1 MSLRIGE
8 EVLDNLPSS
17 LLLPHFS
24 PQSFPKMGE
33 AMEEAAMEAAMARE
47 NFIVAGWCWVGGK
60 REVLLLLVK

>member
-1 MSLRIGE
+1 MF
-8 EVLDNLPSS
+8 DDLPSS

-47 NFIVAGWCWVGGK
+47 NFMVAEW
-60 REVLLLLVK
+60 